1 MTHPIRFLLTREHWW
16 GAPTPLLLMGCTDP
30 LRRGVGAPH
39 QCLVGVGGKLP
50 LLLDADVHTF

>member
-1 MTHPIRFLLTREHWW
+1 
-16 GAPTPLLLMGCTDP
+16 MGCADP

-39 QCLVGVGGKLP
+39 QCPLRVGSKLP